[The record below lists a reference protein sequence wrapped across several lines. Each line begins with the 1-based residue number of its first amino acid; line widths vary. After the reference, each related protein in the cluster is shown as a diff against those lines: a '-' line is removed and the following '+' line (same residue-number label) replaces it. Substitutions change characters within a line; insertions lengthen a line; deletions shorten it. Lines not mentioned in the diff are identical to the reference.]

1 MELEE
6 GESLEEY
13 LENAKPA
20 PDDFSENFDAEC
32 VHKMGNFASY
42 DSRFLFDHKVQ
53 GERVPLTRERL
64 QYVSPKLL
72 RMLDEID
79 DIDSKDLDEHGHT
92 FKHFIFSGV
101 KSGTNGAK
109 IIATALIDIL
119 GMHMGE
125 DETAPNNNFLL
136 MSSIAVYNKSIP
148 VKRRKE
154 MLRIYNSRPDN
165 VHGKLARIIIMD
177 GGFKE
182 GIDLFDVKYVHIFE
196 PQTTP
201 SDQKQVI
208 GRATRTCGQ
217 KGLEFHPNRGWPLH
231 VNIYDS
237 SIPEDVQFKYMRSKT
252 VHNMYLT
259 ALGLDMRM
267 IELSADMERV
277 YVEGAVDYYLNKP
290 IHEFS
295 IGGNNERLS
304 GGSPKENKYEKEMK
318 ELLNR
323 TQHNPRIIDALV
335 KLNKKKTAKMKPPI
349 KKQIKLLDDEVHE
362 LLKITRDARLIGALM
377 NETHVEEMPQTHEGM
392 RKYIE
397 ENYQDYKWPKV
408 KMENLCGGSS
418 LKGGYSK
425 GINEQSSLKGG
436 ENIRYTPTQNF
447 VRRYFTPEN
456 DRKGMLFA
464 HSVGTGKTCS
474 AIATATTSF
483 EKEGYTILW
492 VTRTTLK
499 SDIWKNMFDQICS
512 DSLRNVHVP
521 KDPTDR
527 MKLLSK
533 SWSIRPMSYKQF
545 SNLVSGK
552 NAMYK
557 ALTNKNGIA
566 DPLRKTLIIIDE
578 AHKLY
583 GETDLSHLER
593 PDMEAFKESILRS
606 YEISGADSVR
616 LILMTATPI
625 TTSPMELVKLINL
638 CKERHER
645 MEDDF
650 HVFSEEYLDETGKFS
665 RRGES
670 RFLDN
675 ISGHI
680 SYLNREKDARMFA
693 QPIIKFIDVPL
704 LDNEILHREYDAPLL
719 RALEK
724 PRIDEL
730 EKQIKEDL
738 GNLTDSYKGI
748 TAKSFASMNDV
759 CETQAKKKDRT
770 ACKKLARQAIKDV
783 MEYVKDRKKE
793 VKEEGKELRQ
803 TLKEAKA
810 TLKAKTDEIK
820 TRIKTAKNVGG
831 SPLVGGSPKG
841 INERSGGNS
850 SEEES
855 KQNFREKQDI
865 PDIDTDYQKY
875 MQSAFYNVRSK
886 CRIPAK
892 RNVFN
897 DYPAIVQLNE
907 EKAAFEDAI
916 EEKKKDLKDYT
927 KNLKMGLKA
936 LKGNKELLA
945 LKKKEIKQQ
954 ISGMAIETRVK
965 IDEFDKQIVKRDRT
979 TKKLKA
985 TLERRYN
992 KSLKQKEKDLKDV
1005 NREVDKVN
1013 KANREFQ
1020 DLMEI
1025 EEEDLRD
1032 FVKTRYDKLKEELK
1046 K

>member
-32 VHKMGNFASY
+32 VHKIGNFASY

-217 KGLEFHPNRGWPLH
+217 KGLEFHPNRGWPLY

-277 YVEGAVDYYLNKP
+277 YVEGAVDYNLNKP

-295 IGGNNERLS
+295 IGG
-304 GGSPKENKYEKEMK
+304 SPKVNKYEKEMN

-335 KLNKKKTAKMKPPI
+335 KINRKKTVKMKPEI

-408 KMENLCGGSS
+408 KMENLCGGS
-418 LKGGYSK
+418 GGTNK
-425 GINEQSSLKGG
+425 QSGG

-625 TTSPMELVKLINL
+625 TTSPMELLKLINF
-638 CKERHER
+638 C
-645 MEDDF
+645 
-650 HVFSEEYLDETGKFS
+650 
-665 RRGES
+665 
-670 RFLDN
+670 
-675 ISGHI
+675 
-680 SYLNREKDARMFA
+680 
-693 QPIIKFIDVPL
+693 
-704 LDNEILHREYDAPLL
+704 
-719 RALEK
+719 
-724 PRIDEL
+724 
-730 EKQIKEDL
+730 
-738 GNLTDSYKGI
+738 
-748 TAKSFASMNDV
+748 
-759 CETQAKKKDRT
+759 
-770 ACKKLARQAIKDV
+770 
-783 MEYVKDRKKE
+783 
-793 VKEEGKELRQ
+793 
-803 TLKEAKA
+803 
-810 TLKAKTDEIK
+810 
-820 TRIKTAKNVGG
+820 
-831 SPLVGGSPKG
+831 
-841 INERSGGNS
+841 
-850 SEEES
+850 
-855 KQNFREKQDI
+855 
-865 PDIDTDYQKY
+865 
-875 MQSAFYNVRSK
+875 
-886 CRIPAK
+886 
-892 RNVFN
+892 
-897 DYPAIVQLNE
+897 
-907 EKAAFEDAI
+907 
-916 EEKKKDLKDYT
+916 
-927 KNLKMGLKA
+927 
-936 LKGNKELLA
+936 
-945 LKKKEIKQQ
+945 
-954 ISGMAIETRVK
+954 
-965 IDEFDKQIVKRDRT
+965 
-979 TKKLKA
+979 
-985 TLERRYN
+985 
-992 KSLKQKEKDLKDV
+992 KDV
-1005 NREVDKVN
+1005 ND
-1013 KANREFQ
+1013 Q
-1020 DLMEI
+1020 
-1025 EEEDLRD
+1025 
-1032 FVKTRYDKLKEELK
+1032 
-1046 K
+1046 

>member
-13 LENAKPA
+13 LENAEPA

-32 VHKMGNFASY
+32 VHKIGNFASY
-42 DSRFLFDHKVQ
+42 DSRFLFDHKIQ
-53 GERVPLTRERL
+53 GERVKLTRERL
-64 QYVSPKLL
+64 RYVSPKLL

-79 DIDSKDLDEHGHT
+79 DIDSKDLNEHGHT

-125 DETAPNNNFLL
+125 DSSNPSNNFFL

-165 VHGKLARIIIMD
+165 VHGKLARIIVMD

-217 KGLEFHPNRGWPLH
+217 KGLEFHPNRGWPLY

-237 SIPEDVQFKYMRSKT
+237 SIPEDVQFKYMGGKT
-252 VHNMYLT
+252 VHHMYLT

-267 IELSADMERV
+267 IELAADMERV

-295 IGGNNERLS
+295 IGGLS
-304 GGSPKENKYEKEMK
+304 GGSPKGNKYEKEMN

-323 TQHNPRIIDALV
+323 TQHNPRIIDALL
-335 KLNKKKTAKMKPPI
+335 KMNRKKTAKMKPLI
-349 KKQIKLLDDEVHE
+349 KKQNKLLDDEVHE
-362 LLKITRDARLIGALM
+362 LLKVTRDARLIGALM
-377 NETHVEEMPQTHEGM
+377 NETHVEEMPQTHEGI

-397 ENYQDYKWPKV
+397 DNYADYKWPKV
-408 KMENLCGGSS
+408 KMENLCGGSGGSGGSS

-425 GINEQSSLKGG
+425 SINEQSGG
-436 ENIRYTPTQNF
+436 DNIRYTPTQNF

-456 DRKGMLFA
+456 DRKGILFA

-521 KDPTDR
+521 NDPTDR

-552 NAMYK
+552 NAMHK
-557 ALTNKNGIA
+557 ALTNKNGIT

-625 TTSPMELVKLINL
+625 TKSPMELVKLINL
-638 CKERHER
+638 CKERHKR

-670 RFLDN
+670 QFLDN

-704 LDNEILHREYDAPLL
+704 LDDQVLHREYDAPLL

-738 GNLTDSYKGI
+738 GNLTNSYKGI
-748 TAKSFASMNDV
+748 TAKSFASMNDI
-759 CETQAKKKDRT
+759 CETQGKKKDRT

-783 MEYVKDRKKE
+783 MEYVKDRRKE

-803 TLKEAKA
+803 TIKEAKA

-831 SPLVGGSPKG
+831 SQLAQAGINGGS
-841 INERSGGNS
+841 S

-855 KQNFREKQDI
+855 KQKFRGKQDI
-865 PDIDTDYQKY
+865 PDVDTDYQKY
-875 MQSAFYNVRSK
+875 MQSAFYNVRAK

-907 EKAAFEDAI
+907 EKPAFEDAI

-927 KNLKMGLKA
+927 KNLKTGLKV
-936 LKGNKELLA
+936 LKGHPELLT

-965 IDEFDKQIVKRDRT
+965 IDEFDKQIVKRDKT
-979 TKKLKA
+979 TRKLKA

-1005 NREVDKVN
+1005 NREVDKMN

-1020 DLMEI
+1020 DFVEI
-1025 EEEDLRD
+1025 EEEDLRE
-1032 FVKTRYDKLKEELK
+1032 FVKTRYDELKEELK

>member
-13 LENAKPA
+13 LENAEPA

-32 VHKMGNFASY
+32 VHKIGNFASY
-42 DSRFLFDHKVQ
+42 DSRFLFDHKVPS
-53 GERVPLTRERL
+53 ERVPLTRERL
-64 QYVSPKLL
+64 RYVSPKLL
-72 RMLDEID
+72 CMLDEID
-79 DIDSKDLDEHGHT
+79 KIDSKDLDEHGHT

-109 IIATALIDIL
+109 IVATALIDIM
-119 GMHMGE
+119 GMRMDE
-125 DETAPNNNFLL
+125 DFFL
-136 MSSIAVYNKSIP
+136 MSSITVYNKSIP

-154 MLRIYNSRPDN
+154 MLRIYNSRPEN
-165 VHGKLARIIIMD
+165 VHGKVARIIIMD

-217 KGLEFHPNRGWPLH
+217 KGLEFHPNRGWPLY

-237 SIPEDVQFKYMRSKT
+237 FIPEDVQFKYMGGKT
-252 VHNMYLT
+252 VHHMYLT

-267 IELSADMERV
+267 IELAADMERV
-277 YVEGAVDYYLNKP
+277 YVEGAVDYHLNKP

-295 IGGNNERLS
+295 IGG
-304 GGSPKENKYEKEMK
+304 SPKENKENKYEKEMN

-335 KLNKKKTAKMKPPI
+335 KINRKKTAKVKPQI
-349 KKQIKLLDDEVHE
+349 KTQNKLLDDEVHE

-377 NETHVEEMPQTHEGM
+377 NETHVEKMPQTHEGM

-397 ENYQDYKWPKV
+397 ENYADYKWPKV
-408 KMENLCGGSS
+408 KMENLCGGS
-418 LKGGYSK
+418 GGTNK
-425 GINEQSSLKGG
+425 QSGG

-456 DRKGMLFA
+456 DRKGILFA

-521 KDPTDR
+521 KDPADR

-557 ALTNKNGIA
+557 ALTNKNGIT

-625 TTSPMELVKLINL
+625 TKSPMELVKLINL

-670 RFLDN
+670 QFLDN

-704 LDNEILHREYDAPLL
+704 LDDQVLHREYDAPLL

-738 GNLTDSYKGI
+738 GNLTNSYKGI
-748 TAKSFASMNDV
+748 TAKSFASMNAV

-793 VKEEGKELRQ
+793 VKEEGKEMRQ

-820 TRIKTAKNVGG
+820 ARIKTAKNVGG
-831 SPLVGGSPKG
+831 STLVGGD
-841 INERSGGNS
+841 S

-855 KQNFREKQDI
+855 KEKFRGKQDI

-875 MQSAFYNVRSK
+875 MQSAFYNIRAK

-927 KNLKMGLKA
+927 KNLKTGLKE
-936 LKGNKELLA
+936 LKNNKDLLA

-979 TKKLKA
+979 TRKLKTA
-985 TLERRYN
+985 LERRYN

-1013 KANREFQ
+1013 KADREFQ
-1020 DLMEI
+1020 DFMEI

-1032 FVKTRYDKLKEELK
+1032 FVKTRYDELKEELK